1 MNPVYSMTGYAA
13 VTTEHAWGSLGIE
26 LRTVNHRYLE
36 VTWRGP
42 EDLRQLEAAMR
53 EAIAARL
60 SRGKVEC
67 RVNLVLRD
75 HASSSPPNA
84 ELLQQLADWQ
94 QAVQA
99 LHPQARALSV
109 AELLQ
114 WPGMFR
120 REQVAG
126 EQLAQ
131 QCLQQLGQAL
141 QELGDSRSREGS
153 KLRTFMLERADFI
166 DATRREVAPRIPAL
180 VQQYQDRLTQ
190 RLREALGEDEQERL
204 RQEVLLYAAKIDVE
218 EELTRLGAHVTEV
231 RRVLERGGN
240 VGKRLDFLMQE
251 LNREANTL
259 GSKSVASST
268 SATALELKVA
278 IEQMR
283 EQVQNLE

>member
-1 MNPVYSMTGYAA
+1 MNPVFSMTGYAA

-42 EDLRQLEAAMR
+42 EDLRQLEGAMR
-53 EAIAARL
+53 EAIAGRL

-67 RVNLVLRD
+67 RVNLALRD
-75 HASSSPPNA
+75 YATSSPPNA
-84 ELLQQLADWQ
+84 ELMQQLADWQ
-94 QAVQA
+94 QIVQA
-99 LHPQARALSV
+99 AHPQARALSV
-109 AELLQ
+109 AEVLQ

-120 REQVAG
+120 RESVAG
-126 EQLAQ
+126 EHLAT
-131 QCLQQLGQAL
+131 QCLQQLQQAL
-141 QELGDSRSREGS
+141 QELGDSRSREGD

-166 DATRREVAPRIPAL
+166 DAVRQDVAPRIPAL
-180 VQQYQDRLTQ
+180 VQQYQERLSQ
-190 RLREALGEDEQERL
+190 RLREALGDDEQERL
-204 RQEVLLYAAKIDVE
+204 RAEVLLYAAKIDVE